1 MAKLDRLGWAAGASG
16 VSFGVRVGVRVS
28 DAGALSEAVR
38 RLPPGVVP
46 SPEPR
51 VQRLYSLVVGGPGA
65 RPGLRRMHLVY
76 ANARLVLR
84 TADAEQA
91 MAALESHVRLY
102 VAERARRLIFVH
114 AGVVGWK
121 GRALL
126 LPGRSHSGKSRLVQ
140 ALVRAG
146 ATYYS
151 DEYAVL
157 DGRGRVQPF
166 PAALSIR
173 EEGGTPAR
181 RVPAAELGGHAGL
194 PSLPV
199 GLVVVSPYVRG
210 ARLRLRRASTGAG
223 ALALLAHCVPA
234 RRRPTEV
241 MARLSK
247 AVRAADVRIGVR
259 GDADDAAR
267 RLLTREADWAEEPA

>member
-28 DAGALSEAVR
+28 DPRALSEAVR

-46 SPEPR
+46 SPESR
-51 VQRLYSLVVGGPGA
+51 VERLYSLVVGGPGA
-65 RPGLRRMHLVY
+65 RAGVRRMHLVY
-76 ANARLVLR
+76 ADARLVLR

-91 MAALESHVRLY
+91 MAALESDVRLY
-102 VAERARRLIFVH
+102 VAERARRRIFVH

-126 LPGRSHSGKSRLVQ
+126 LPGRSHTGKSRLVQ

-157 DGRGRVQPF
+157 DGRGRVHPF

-173 EEGGTPAR
+173 EDGEEPAH
-181 RVPAAELGGHAGL
+181 RVAAAELGGHAGL

-210 ARLRLRRASTGAG
+210 ARCRLRRASTGAG

-234 RRRPTEV
+234 RRRPAEV

>member
-1 MAKLDRLGWAAGASG
+1 MAALDRLGWAAGASG
-16 VSFGVRVGVRVS
+16 LSFGVRVGVRVS
-28 DAGALSEAVR
+28 DARTLSEAVG
-38 RLPPGVVP
+38 RLPPGLVP
-46 SPEPR
+46 SPGPR
-51 VQRLYSLVVGGPGA
+51 VERLYSLVVGGAGPRAGV
-65 RPGLRRMHLVY
+65 RRMHLVY
-76 ANARLVLR
+76 ADARLVLR

-91 MAALESHVRLY
+91 LAALESDVRLY
-102 VAERARRLIFVH
+102 VAERARRRVFVH

-126 LPGRSHSGKSRLVQ
+126 VPGRSHSGKSRLVQ

-173 EEGGTPAR
+173 EDGAAPAR
-181 RVPAAELGGHAGL
+181 RVAAAELGGHTGL

-210 ARLRLRRASTGAG
+210 ARCRLRRASTGVG
-223 ALALLAHCVPA
+223 ALALLTHCVPA
-234 RRRPTEV
+234 RRRPAEV
-241 MARLSK
+241 IALLSK
-247 AVRAADVRIGVR
+247 AVRDADIRIGAR

-267 RLLTREADWAEEPA
+267 RILAREAHWVEEPA

>member
-1 MAKLDRLGWAAGASG
+1 MAALDRLGWAAGASG
-16 VSFGVRVGVRVS
+16 LSFGVRVGVRVS
-28 DAGALSEAVR
+28 DARALSEAVR
-38 RLPPGVVP
+38 RLPPGLAP
-46 SPEPR
+46 SPGPR
-51 VQRLYSLVVGGPGA
+51 VERLYSLVVGGSGPRAGV
-65 RPGLRRMHLVY
+65 RRMHLVY
-76 ANARLVLR
+76 ADARLVLR
-84 TADAEQA
+84 TADAEEA
-91 MAALESHVRLY
+91 MAALESDVRLY
-102 VAERARRLIFVH
+102 VAERARRRIFVH

-126 LPGRSHSGKSRLVQ
+126 VPGRSHSGKSRLVQ

-173 EEGGTPAR
+173 EDGIAPAR
-181 RVPAAELGGHAGL
+181 RVAAAELGGHAGL

-210 ARLRLRRASTGAG
+210 ARCRLRRASTGAG

-241 MARLSK
+241 LARLSK
-247 AVRAADVRIGVR
+247 AVRAADVRIGIR

-267 RLLTREADWAEEPA
+267 RILEREAQWVEEPA